1 MKANMITLAVI
12 VAAVVWLALH
22 MNLIAWTPVKIAGA
36 GLAGISIAM
45 LVVARLQ
52 LGASFS
58 VKAKAKKL
66 VTTGLYAKIRNPIYV
81 FGELFLVGVA
91 MVLEN
96 WVLLLI
102 LAALVPV
109 QIVRARKEA
118 QVLREAFGEEYE
130 RYKAGTWF

>member
-1 MKANMITLAVI
+1 
-12 VAAVVWLALH
+12 
-22 MNLIAWTPVKIAGA
+22 
-36 GLAGISIAM
+36 
-45 LVVARLQ
+45 
-52 LGASFS
+52 
-58 VKAKAKKL
+58 
-66 VTTGLYAKIRNPIYV
+66 
-81 FGELFLVGVA
+81 

-109 QIVRARKEA
+109 QIVRARKEE